1 MLGKVSNSLYYRL
14 PIKVDFTKAFNMKA
28 SHNIFKVI
36 FKYFCQIRFCCN
48 YFINFTKDYFFILEN
63 FISKVRLNSFPEMF
77 AVCNFFHVEIIIEI
91 LFWSL
96 ENFNAVVTLPFVC
109 QLIFWAINFLSLLGR
124 SIGVMTALLSS
135 LFINTAWLH
144 LIRFSFSGAWEFNSF
159 EATNL
164 NLSNSLGWTLWKDN
178 SYKRSLLKCSLV
190 NIL

>member
-1 MLGKVSNSLYYRL
+1 MLGKVFNSLYYRL

-28 SHNIFKVI
+28 FHNIFKVI

-48 YFINFTKDYFFILEN
+48 YFINFNKDYFFILEN

-124 SIGVMTALLSS
+124 SIGVMIALLVLYS
-135 LFINTAWLH
+135 
-144 LIRFSFSGAWEFNSF
+144 
-159 EATNL
+159 
-164 NLSNSLGWTLWKDN
+164 
-178 SYKRSLLKCSLV
+178 
-190 NIL
+190 

>member
-1 MLGKVSNSLYYRL
+1 MKVFY
-14 PIKVDFTKAFNMKA
+14 
-28 SHNIFKVI
+28 NIFKVT
-36 FKYFCQIRFCCN
+36 FKYFCKVRFCCN
-48 YFINFTKDYFFILEN
+48 YFIIFNKDYFSILES
-63 FISKVRLNSFPEMF
+63 FISKVRLNDFPEIL
-77 AVCNFFHVEIIIEI
+77 VICNFFHVEIIIEI